1 MFRFTMVLA
10 LVVAALVGV
19 GMVASAKADEQSGTF
34 QTYSVTVY
42 NDTDLVV
49 RAWSGRDSVTLGRG
63 NGATLAVDL
72 DASGNGCVHAESLDH
87 SKHWEEPVRGS
98 AVHLN
103 P

>member
-1 MFRFTMVLA
+1 MFRFTTLFVLTIT
-10 LVVAALVGV
+10 LLVGV
-19 GMVASAKADEQSGTF
+19 SMVPSAKADERSGNF
-34 QTYSVTVY
+34 QTYYVTVY

-72 DASGNGCVHAESLDH
+72 DTSGNGCVHAETLDR
-87 SKHWEEPVRGS
+87 SKHWEEPVRGP

>member
-1 MFRFTMVLA
+1 MYRFTMLFG
-10 LVVAALVGV
+10 LVVSSLVGIS
-19 GMVASAKADEQSGTF
+19 MVPSARADERLGTF
-34 QTYSVTVY
+34 QTYYVTVY

-49 RAWSGRDSVTLGRG
+49 RAWSGKDSVTLGRG
-63 NGATLAVDL
+63 NGATLAVGL

>member
-1 MFRFTMVLA
+1 MFRFTLLFG
-10 LVVAALVGV
+10 LVVSALVGLS
-19 GMVASAKADEQSGTF
+19 MVPSAKADEQSGTF

-42 NDTDLVV
+42 NDTDLLG

-72 DASGNGCVHAESLDH
+72 DASGNGCVHAESLDR
-87 SKHWEEPVRGS
+87 SKHWEEPVRGP